1 MGTSL
6 LDPNEGTLRKLYFEN
21 NSPQIPKSPDAS
33 TLYSSNDGGGA
44 GLGLTRSSFN
54 TSLRSQR
61 LEQSVR
67 SITEQKVPVLRQK
80 RQEPSAKMSEIE
92 PEYFDGRRRKAL
104 DANRYATKKTIA
116 QGMLDVALL
125 TANASQLKYVLQL
138 GNSHPFYELML
149 SLIVISIILQIVAG
163 ILFLV
168 IGGLNMNDGS
178 PNQKTANTLNDVIV
192 VIVFLITLINVV
204 ISGFGIR
211 ASDPGQISSR
221 KRL

>member
-67 SITEQKVPVLRQK
+67 SITEQQVPVLRQK

-138 GNSHPFYELML
+138 GENVHPFYHLML
-149 SLIVISIILQIVAG
+149 ALIIVSI
-163 ILFLV
+163 
-168 IGGLNMNDGS
+168 
-178 PNQKTANTLNDVIV
+178 
-192 VIVFLITLINVV
+192 
-204 ISGFGIR
+204 
-211 ASDPGQISSR
+211 
-221 KRL
+221 